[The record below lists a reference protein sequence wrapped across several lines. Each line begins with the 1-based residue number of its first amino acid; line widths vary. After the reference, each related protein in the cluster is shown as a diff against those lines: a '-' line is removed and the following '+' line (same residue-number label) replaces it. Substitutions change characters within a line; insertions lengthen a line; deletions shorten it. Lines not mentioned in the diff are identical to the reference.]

1 MTATPHVLLKQRLH
15 NLINPS
21 SLMNMSDDRVNNPV
35 KPRRK
40 NKPCGYILP
49 NGESCA
55 KQQQYVPVENVHRYC
70 HVHYREWSAANV
82 PPSAYEVPAAQSTS
96 VVILNTTTTGDES
109 SAPIIAP
116 SESGVPAGSTWV
128 VKSNTRTTGDE
139 YSAPIT
145 DPSEICLP
153 ARSTSAVEP
162 NTTTTGNESAARNI
176 VASERDV
183 PAGSTSAV
191 EPNSTTVAGESFTAN
206 IAATS
211 EAESTTIERVRV
223 VNAELTSNTTDMDTL
238 QTIDIAIDTNSP
250 QSRAITSIS
259 ATQLTPEILALI
271 NRQIQEN
278 IRQYEGEV
286 TKMKRSYEKLKNK
299 FNSLQMRKKR
309 RITIPNSVTTIST
322 VSECQ
327 NRMVHFSNEDNGV
340 IINAGLKNVGNS
352 CYLNAYLQV
361 IASLNFLPDC
371 LSRRPTLS
379 PERFPLYFSFATVIS
394 SMVMNTQQK
403 PIVDPQPFIDTF
415 TSACHNFQNPFVSF
429 EQRKFHDII
438 NFSK

>member
-1 MTATPHVLLKQRLH
+1 
-15 NLINPS
+15 
-21 SLMNMSDDRVNNPV
+21 MNMSNDRVNNTV

-40 NKPCGYILP
+40 NKPCGYISP
-49 NGESCA
+49 NGASCI

-70 HVHYREWSAANV
+70 HVHFREWSAANV

-116 SESGVPAGSTWV
+116 SEGGVHAGSTLAV
-128 VKSNTRTTGDE
+128 ESNTRTTGDE

-145 DPSEICLP
+145 DSSEICLP

-238 QTIDIAIDTNSP
+238 QTIDTAIDTNSP

-286 TKMKRSYEKLKNK
+286 TKMKRSYENLKNK

-327 NRMVHFSNEDNGV
+327 NRMVHFSNEDNGF

-415 TSACHNFQNPFVSF
+415 TSACHNFQNVSSMISLIFRNDGQLLTF
-429 EQRKFHDII
+429 EHLL
-438 NFSK
+438 NNC

>member
-1 MTATPHVLLKQRLH
+1 
-15 NLINPS
+15 
-21 SLMNMSDDRVNNPV
+21 
-35 KPRRK
+35 
-40 NKPCGYILP
+40 
-49 NGESCA
+49 
-55 KQQQYVPVENVHRYC
+55 
-70 HVHYREWSAANV
+70 
-82 PPSAYEVPAAQSTS
+82 
-96 VVILNTTTTGDES
+96 
-109 SAPIIAP
+109 
-116 SESGVPAGSTWV
+116 
-128 VKSNTRTTGDE
+128 
-139 YSAPIT
+139 
-145 DPSEICLP
+145 
-153 ARSTSAVEP
+153 
-162 NTTTTGNESAARNI
+162 
-176 VASERDV
+176 
-183 PAGSTSAV
+183 
-191 EPNSTTVAGESFTAN
+191 
-206 IAATS
+206 
-211 EAESTTIERVRV
+211 
-223 VNAELTSNTTDMDTL
+223 MDTL
-238 QTIDIAIDTNSP
+238 QTIDTAIDTNSP

-286 TKMKRSYEKLKNK
+286 TKMKRSYENLKNK

-327 NRMVHFSNEDNGV
+327 NRMVHFSNEDNGF